1 MSNWLLG
8 SSGARRVDR
17 VELESLE
24 MGAFPLRDG
33 GIPLTIWTHMLNWL
47 LGSSD
52 LGRERDKKRENELL
66 YSTNWFRFEIGMLPI
81 GWLSESRD
89 RLGAKLIDL

>member
-1 MSNWLLG
+1 MNWLLG
-8 SSGARRVDR
+8 SSAELVAGQFGRVDH
-17 VELESLE
+17 
-24 MGAFPLRDG
+24 D
-33 GIPLTIWTHMLNWL
+33 
-47 LGSSD
+47 D